1 MATLIS
7 LENICLA
14 YGLAPLLDH
23 VDFQIQNGERACL
36 IGRNGAGKS
45 SFLKIIDGLIQ
56 ADSGK
61 IVRATGLSVAR
72 LTQELPDKQQC
83 SVYDVVADGLQETGA
98 LLSQYHALV
107 HHLTDAPEELQ
118 QLEDLQH
125 RLDACAGWQYDQYI
139 GQVLQQLDL
148 PAEKLLSEL
157 SGGWQRR
164 VALAK
169 ALVCKPDLLL
179 LDEPT
184 NHLDIEAIAW
194 LETELL
200 NYKGGILFITHDRS
214 LLKRL
219 ATRIVELDRGQLYSW
234 PGDYDNFL
242 RRKEEALSAENT
254 LNRQFDKKL
263 AQEEQWI
270 RQGVKARRTRNEGRV
285 RALKQLRHERQLRRE
300 TEGKAKFEINA
311 AKQSGQCVIEMT
323 NVTHGY
329 SESTPLVKDFSLRL
343 MRGDRI
349 GLLGPNGVGKS
360 TLLNILLNNLQPN
373 AGSVEHGTQ
382 LQIAYF
388 DQLRE
393 RLDPTKSI
401 IDNVCDGRTSVLIN
415 GKEKHIVSYLSD
427 FLFSPARL
435 HTPIQALSGGECN
448 RILLARL
455 FTLPANVLV
464 MDEPTNDLDIETLE
478 LLEELLSQ
486 YTGTLILVSH
496 DRSFLDNI
504 VTSTLVFEGQGKIT
518 EFIGG
523 YSEWQQHQAK
533 MSAPTPMAKKPAVT
547 EVEKNDS
554 PKKKL
559 KLSYKEQKEFEALP
573 QKIEVLEQ
581 ELSRLSRQMSEANFY
596 QQDKN
601 VINQALT
608 RSAQLEALIEASYGR
623 WHELEATAAI

>member
-1 MATLIS
+1 MAALITL
-7 LENICLA
+7 EKICLA
-14 YGLAPLLDH
+14 YGLDPLLDH
-23 VDFQIQNGERACL
+23 VNFQIDAGERVCL

-45 SFLKIIDGLIQ
+45 SFLKIIDNVIS

-61 IVRATGLSVAR
+61 VVRAPTVSIAR
-72 LTQELPDKQQC
+72 LTQELPEDRDLTI
-83 SVYDVVADGLQETGA
+83 YEVVAGGLAEVGV
-98 LLSQYHALV
+98 LLKEY
-107 HHLTDAPEELQ
+107 HHLIQHLSDDPADLIKLEELQ
-118 QLEDLQH
+118 H
-125 RLDACAGWQYDQYI
+125 KIDAADGWQYEQYI
-139 GQVLQQLDL
+139 TQILQRLDL
-148 PAEKLLSEL
+148 PADKLVSEL

-184 NHLDIEAIAW
+184 NHLDIEAIGW
-194 LETELL
+194 LEEQLL

-219 ATRIVELDRGQLYSW
+219 ATRIVELDRGNLYSW

-242 RRKEEALSAENT
+242 RRKEEALAAEDT
-254 LNRQFDKKL
+254 LNKEFDKKL
-263 AQEEQWI
+263 ALEEQWI

-285 RALKQLRHERQLRRE
+285 RALESMRRE
-300 TEGKAKFEINA
+300 RNQRRVIEGKATFEVNE
-311 AKQSGQCVIEMT
+311 AKRSGQCVID
-323 NVTHGY
+323 
-329 SESTPLVKDFSLRL
+329 VKNISHAFGEGKTLLSDFSIRL

-349 GLLGPNGVGKS
+349 GLIGPNGVGKS
-360 TLLNILLNNLQPN
+360 TLLNIILGNLKAN
-373 AGSVEHGTQ
+373 SGEIEHGTQ

-401 IDNVCDGRTSVLIN
+401 IDNVSDGRTTILVN

-435 HTPIQALSGGECN
+435 HTPIRALSGGECN

-455 FTLPANVLV
+455 FTLPANVIV
-464 MDEPTNDLDIETLE
+464 MDEPTNDLDVETLE

-496 DRSFLDNI
+496 DRTFLDNI
-504 VTSTLVFEGQGKIT
+504 VTSTIVFEGDGIVS

-523 YSEWQQHQAK
+523 YSDWRAYQDSVNA
-533 MSAPTPMAKKPAVT
+533 AKKPISVAINVNNNVKT
-547 EVEKNDS
+547 KV
-554 PKKKL
+554 KKTA
-559 KLSYKEQKEFEALP
+559 KLSYKDQ
-573 QKIEVLEQ
+573 Q
-581 ELSRLSRQMSEANFY
+581 ELLNAPKLIETLEAEAAALTESINEPSFY
-596 QQDKN
+596 QQATEDRNKTLERAKQLE
-601 VINQALT
+601 ILLT
-608 RSAQLEALIEASYGR
+608 ETYQRWAELEALEKG
-623 WHELEATAAI
+623 